1 MKEQM
6 QAQNQAFI
14 QDVFQRAEKD
24 KRETQRQNIITSF
37 NMLGSALQNIVG
49 NPKFLA
55 KTFYMAV
62 MLFGAFHFTRMTL
75 SIATAKVMSKMGK
88 P

>member
-1 MKEQM
+1 M
-6 QAQNQAFI
+6 
-14 QDVFQRAEKD
+14 
-24 KRETQRQNIITSF
+24 
-37 NMLGSALQNIVG
+37 VG

-55 KTFYMAV
+55 KGFYMAV

-75 SIATAKVMSKMGK
+75 SIATAKIMGRMGK